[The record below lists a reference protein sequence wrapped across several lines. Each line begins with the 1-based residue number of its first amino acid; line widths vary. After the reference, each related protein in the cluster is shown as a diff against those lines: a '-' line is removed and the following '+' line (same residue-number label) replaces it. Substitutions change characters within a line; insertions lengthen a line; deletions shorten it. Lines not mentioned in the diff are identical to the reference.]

1 MKNNNDNENSD
12 REKLKYFAEKAKE
25 VMTLN
30 INYHKQKDIYEK
42 YIKEIKKILFDK
54 DKLQDNIRKINNQ
67 LKSNIS
73 NLQQEYTKIKS
84 YKYDNYYKICTDE
97 FEMGKPLLNQL
108 KDDKF
113 TLEHTLSQKSD
124 IIKVLSLNMKN
135 SIIFSLFRPPKRD
148 TLLDLKEG
156 NSAIDEIIVKIQSNL
171 LTNSK
176 NFNALKEKIK
186 KNKIKIGELKD
197 KIRQINEYI
206 NMMQIEKLKIE
217 QKNKNKKDLLI
228 IPDFSKKLISNQK
241 NCLSNLKT
249 SDRTCSTCEATSNI
263 KDTEN
268 KENININIIKN
279 SNNKFELSKSIGK
292 KYEEDKNNNLKSND
306 FDENKKDEHI
316 IKAIMSTIIPDKV
329 NFRRNNR
336 ININPTKTNCETFKN
351 DIEITSTKFSE
362 EIKINNN
369 TNSKALSA
377 ENRTSKKKNKNKNY
391 LTNAKIIESFQN
403 LEELFQSTDSDNE
416 KEEIIIDNVIHSD
429 DDTTLEKK
437 IIQNKNI
444 QNAYI
449 SKIHSTVPKINLD
462 LIEFNKLKAYQE
474 VDLYSLERRDHKNL
488 SLDDNINM
496 TKKKLKKLKNKI
508 NINSKKV
515 VAMKK
520 YIDDLKNKYILFKKI
535 KTNSSAFNSKVNY
548 IANHE
553 IIDLNKVEEDED
565 ENENDIGSDYLNENE
580 EITE

>member
-1 MKNNNDNENSD
+1 
-12 REKLKYFAEKAKE
+12 
-25 VMTLN
+25 
-30 INYHKQKDIYEK
+30 
-42 YIKEIKKILFDK
+42 
-54 DKLQDNIRKINNQ
+54 
-67 LKSNIS
+67 
-73 NLQQEYTKIKS
+73 
-84 YKYDNYYKICTDE
+84 
-97 FEMGKPLLNQL
+97 
-108 KDDKF
+108 
-113 TLEHTLSQKSD
+113 
-124 IIKVLSLNMKN
+124 
-135 SIIFSLFRPPKRD
+135 
-148 TLLDLKEG
+148 
-156 NSAIDEIIVKIQSNL
+156 
-171 LTNSK
+171 
-176 NFNALKEKIK
+176 
-186 KNKIKIGELKD
+186 
-197 KIRQINEYI
+197 
-206 NMMQIEKLKIE
+206 
-217 QKNKNKKDLLI
+217 
-228 IPDFSKKLISNQK
+228 
-241 NCLSNLKT
+241 
-249 SDRTCSTCEATSNI
+249 
-263 KDTEN
+263 
-268 KENININIIKN
+268 
-279 SNNKFELSKSIGK
+279 
-292 KYEEDKNNNLKSND
+292 
-306 FDENKKDEHI
+306 
-316 IKAIMSTIIPDKV
+316 MSTIIPDKV